1 MSEKT
6 ALIKPRSCYKC
17 GYFAE
22 TADVKCPNCGR
33 ILHTTT
39 ATRIR
44 GLLMMLCG
52 VFLFAIVGYISIWM
66 LDVIYNSG
74 PGKAR
79 FNGTEQEKYGILAL
93 FATILIFAVGSFLTG
108 VWQAAFGR
116 RNKTL
121 SWILIGVAVLIY
133 VGGGL
138 IAVLYK

>member
-1 MSEKT
+1 MSANT
-6 ALIKPRSCYKC
+6 APIRSRSCYKC

-22 TADVKCPNCGR
+22 TAEVKCPNCGR
-33 ILHTTT
+33 TLHTAT

-66 LDVIYNSG
+66 LDVIYNTG
-74 PGKAR
+74 PGKAQ
-79 FNGTEQEKYGILAL
+79 FTGTDQEKYGILAL
-93 FATILIFAVGSFLTG
+93 FAAILIFGVGSFLAG
-108 VWQAAFGR
+108 SWQAALGR

-121 SWILIGVAVLIY
+121 SWILVGFGALIY

-138 IAVLYK
+138 IAVYYK